1 MERGCRKEECTVQQ
15 TGKCALSR
23 DPNECSERLDESEG
37 PAIEPSSVLETE
49 STLAPPP
56 EKPKLPNSLTLD
68 LDQIRSL
75 GASRQT
81 TLVGVL
87 GCPDSGKT
95 AALVSLYLLLAHN
108 RLEGFRFAN
117 SLTVMALDEISRGAR
132 RWSEGAR
139 PDQMTV
145 HTEISTERG
154 AGFMHLRVLDQR
166 DRLCD
171 LLVPD
176 LPGEWSNSLV
186 DENRVEQWYFLKSAD
201 VLCFFV
207 DGRQLASKRQ
217 STVHRTK
224 LLIQKAAALV
234 APRTP
239 PAILVV
245 SHRDA
250 FEPNAAALQQ
260 IIEEAARYD
269 LQLQVVPIASF
280 TKSDSG
286 VQPGFGIATLVA
298 TWVNPSPPPPLEFWP
313 DTDNSWCNRA
323 MLRFRGP
330 K

>member
-145 HTEISTERG
+145 HKI
-154 AGFMHLRVLDQR
+154 
-166 DRLCD
+166 
-171 LLVPD
+171 
-176 LPGEWSNSLV
+176 
-186 DENRVEQWYFLKSAD
+186 
-201 VLCFFV
+201 
-207 DGRQLASKRQ
+207 GRAH
-217 STVHRTK
+217 V
-224 LLIQKAAALV
+224 
-234 APRTP
+234 
-239 PAILVV
+239 
-245 SHRDA
+245 
-250 FEPNAAALQQ
+250 
-260 IIEEAARYD
+260 
-269 LQLQVVPIASF
+269 
-280 TKSDSG
+280 
-286 VQPGFGIATLVA
+286 
-298 TWVNPSPPPPLEFWP
+298 
-313 DTDNSWCNRA
+313 
-323 MLRFRGP
+323 
-330 K
+330 